1 MNRPTRKLT
10 RLQGYDY
17 SQAGGYFITICA
29 HDRTSIFG
37 RIVDGK
43 MELNSLGEIVR
54 KEWVNSGEIR
64 KEVVIDEFI
73 VMPNHFHGIVFLF
86 PEDEN
91 TGDHRDRF
99 KDVDDRRSP
108 RHPVGPAKKS
118 LGALIAGFKAACTRR
133 AREMT
138 GKPDFEIWQ
147 RSYYDHVIRN
157 ERDLAALREYIDN
170 NPLKWELDRY
180 YADAV

>member
-1 MNRPTRKLT
+1 M
-10 RLQGYDY
+10 
-17 SQAGGYFITICA
+17 TICSA
-29 HDRTSIFG
+29 DRKSLFG

-43 MELNSLGEIVR
+43 MEFNRLGEMVSD
-54 KEWVNSGEIR
+54 EWKKSGEIR
-64 KEVVIDEFI
+64 KEVVLDEFV

-86 PEDEN
+86 PEDED

-99 KDVDDRRSP
+99 KDVDDRRDRYEDASNRHDGIKDAGDRRSP
-108 RHPVGPAKKS
+108 LHPVGPAKKS